1 MSDERGFT
9 LVEVLVAFFLL
20 MVGMAGTALMLN
32 TANAT
37 TAGTKA
43 REQGIALQREVVEAA
58 RSIPYDEL
66 TPASV
71 VSAVQAK
78 PGLGKLAPTDTSW
91 KIRRGEVTEN
101 NITRGGVTYTVTLGA
116 CSVDDPSDGTGAH
129 DPASFCA
136 SGATATTPAECRQLL
151 TLIASAQAIDTS
163 GDAALDVGNCGI
175 DLDADGTV
183 DNLVE
188 ASVAASLLSPPSST
202 LDPMP
207 DDYKRIVTLVTW
219 DRGTGGRYAL
229 QSTTVP
235 NPGSAS
241 GVAIT
246 KLDRTLPTG
255 TDPITDPLRTSVSF
269 SAQSSR
275 TAATVAWTV
284 NGATGEPGAGSG
296 TMWSWDWPLRT
307 LGATAP
313 EGAVLDGSYLV
324 GAKAFDANGVSGAT
338 RSTTVVL
345 NRRQPYAPPNFLA
358 GRNGGAVEFEWT
370 SNPERDIEGYRV
382 YQGPAGGGGP
392 RVCEL
397 TRTTSCRQTPAPP
410 LVGEDVSYHIVAVD
424 KDLNGALRQG
434 DPRSRTVTSA
444 LLAPA
449 APSNLTA
456 SRVDGAVTLNWT
468 QSSLSDVDFFRI
480 YRDGQL
486 YDHRYDRVAATERT
500 YTDPQTDGAPHTY
513 SITAVNG
520 ELRESKMVGPVSP

>member
-43 REQGIALQREVVEAA
+43 REQGIALQREVVEAG
-58 RSIPYDEL
+58 RSIPYDQL

-78 PGLGKLAPTDTSW
+78 PGLNKQTVGDTSW
-91 KIRRGEVTEN
+91 KIR
-101 NITRGGVTYTVTLGA
+101 RGGVTYTVTLGA

-151 TLIASAQAIDTS
+151 GLVASGQALDTS

-188 ASVAASLLSPPSST
+188 ASVAASLLSPPSLT

-246 KLDRTLPTG
+246 ELIRTNPAGTG
-255 TDPITDPLRTSVSF
+255 QIGSGTASVVF
-269 SAQSSR
+269 GATSSR
-275 TAATVAWTV
+275 PAATVAWSV
-284 NGATGEPGAGSG
+284 NGASRDPGTGSG
-296 TMWSWDWPLRT
+296 TAWSWTWPLGT
-307 LGATAP
+307 VDAA
-313 EGAVLDGSYLV
+313 GAVLDGSYLV

-338 RSTTVVL
+338 RSLTVVV
-345 NRRQPYAPPNFLA
+345 NRRAPYAPASFVA
-358 GRNGGAVEFEWT
+358 GRNGDAVEFEWT
-370 SNPERDIEGYRV
+370 SNAERDIERYRV
-382 YQGPAGGGGP
+382 YQGTAGGA
-392 RVCEL
+392 RTLVCEV
-397 TRTTSCRQTPAPP
+397 TRATSCRQTPAPAEP
-410 LVGEDVSYHIVAVD
+410 LQGGVDYHLVAVD
-424 KDLNGALRQG
+424 KDPNGVPREG
-434 DPRSRTVTSA
+434 DPSSRTVTSA
-444 LLAPA
+444 PLP
-449 APSNLTA
+449 PEQPGGLTA
-456 SRVDGAVTLNWT
+456 TLADGATTLSWT
-468 QSSLSDVDFFRI
+468 KSPSPDVESYRI
-480 YRDGQL
+480 YRDGQA
-486 YDHRYDRVAATERT
+486 YGDRYDRVAGTEST
-500 YTDPQTDGAPHTY
+500 YTDPRTDGLSHTY
-513 SITAVNG
+513 RVTAVNG
-520 ELRESKMVGPVSP
+520 QLGESTMAGPVTR